1 LKNALAAEVLLQ
13 GGRDSGLQH
22 LLVFVLRG
30 RPRSVVT
37 RELPVA
43 HLGHGGDGLEHR
55 PAVLVLA
62 LLLGRGQVTIFAGCS
77 RSDVR
82 LIGVNRGIP
91 HGARSPSAA
100 IIRATGPRHRNAP
113 LVEGVVGVAANRTEE
128 VVVSRLGVRVPG
140 RLGVHMVAEGT
151 VLLHLQ
157 LVICDESRV
166 RLESDIGSRTACT
179 RDSQS
184 SC

>member
-1 LKNALAAEVLLQ
+1 MAAEVLLQ

-22 LLVFVLRG
+22 LLVFILRG

-62 LLLGRGQVTIFAGCS
+62 LLLGRGQVKIFAGCS
-77 RSDVR
+77 HSDVR

-128 VVVSRLGVRVPG
+128 VVISRLGVRVPG
-140 RLGVHMVAEGT
+140 RLGIHMVAEGT
-151 VLLHLQ
+151 VLLQLQ
-157 LVICDESRV
+157 LVVSDESRV
-166 RLESDIGSRTACT
+166 RQESDISSRTACT
-179 RDSQS
+179 RDSQP